1 MRIEPEQLRMLA
13 LVAAHGSLA
22 GAAAELD
29 LTPAAVTG
37 QVARA
42 ERQWGVPLVVRSSR
56 GARLTDAGESLAA
69 HGREIDAVCE
79 LAESAMSG
87 TLTRTSRRLRIGT
100 FMSAALRVLPEAVT
114 ALRHRHPDS
123 DLSIVEGTSPGLR
136 ERVAAGEVDVAVV
149 GTYGEDPPLPSW
161 LIATRLFRDPLV
173 LCLPSDHRLAAT
185 PPTRRIR
192 MSQLRADRW
201 IAILAGEAARAQ
213 FDAAAASAGIE
224 PTIQFETQSYDV
236 AQALVATGLGV
247 AVISQM
253 AARAMPGT
261 THRELERPRL
271 FRELW
276 AVHAR
281 DTRLTPLVDEFV
293 ELVGQVCAELTD
305 RLTEGPLGAVIAAQ
319 S

>member
-1 MRIEPEQLRMLA
+1 MLA

-22 GAAAELD
+22 GAAAELG

-37 QVARA
+37 QVAKA
-42 ERQWGVPLVVRSSR
+42 ERQWGVPLVVRGSR
-56 GARLTDAGESLAA
+56 GARLTDAGEALAV

-79 LAESAMSG
+79 LAEAAMSD

-100 FMSAALRVLPEAVT
+100 FMSAALRVLPEPVT

-123 DLSIVEGTSPGLR
+123 DLSIVEGTSPDLR
-136 ERVAAGEVDVAVV
+136 ARVAAGEIDVAVV
-149 GTYGEDPPLPSW
+149 GTYGDAPVLPAW
-161 LIATRLFRDPLV
+161 LTSTRLFRDPLV
-173 LCLPSDHRLAAT
+173 LCLPSDHRLAGSS
-185 PPTRRIR
+185 PSQRIR
-192 MSQLRADRW
+192 LSRLRTDRW
-201 IAILAGEAARAQ
+201 IAILGGEAARAQ

-224 PTIQFETQSYDV
+224 PSIQFETESYDV

-253 AARAMPGT
+253 AARAMPGI
-261 THRELERPRL
+261 THRELDRPRL
-271 FRELW
+271 HRELW

-281 DTRLTPLVDEFV
+281 DTRLTPLVDDFV
-293 ELVGQVCAELTD
+293 ELVRQVCDELTE
-305 RLTEGPLGAVIAAQ
+305 RWGGAPLADVVRDQ

>member
-22 GAAAELD
+22 GAAAELG

-56 GARLTDAGESLAA
+56 GARLTDAGEALAA

-114 ALRHRHPDS
+114 ALRHRHPGS
-123 DLSIVEGTSPGLR
+123 DLSIVEGTSPDLR
-136 ERVAAGEVDVAVV
+136 ERVAAGEIDVAVV

-161 LIATRLFRDPLV
+161 LTGTRLFRDPLI

-185 PPTRRIR
+185 PATHRIR
-192 MSQLRADRW
+192 MTQLRTDRW

-213 FDAAAASAGIE
+213 FDTAAA
-224 PTIQFETQSYDV
+224 
-236 AQALVATGLGV
+236 
-247 AVISQM
+247 
-253 AARAMPGT
+253 
-261 THRELERPRL
+261 
-271 FRELW
+271 
-276 AVHAR
+276 
-281 DTRLTPLVDEFV
+281 
-293 ELVGQVCAELTD
+293 
-305 RLTEGPLGAVIAAQ
+305 
-319 S
+319 